1 MKISLDFDGVLA
13 QLAWQTVAA
22 SFQDDHQ
29 VYIVTARCPEQ
40 GARVYEIADQLEIP
54 REQVLFT
61 CNRDKWE
68 AIQANAIELHV
79 DNNAEQLALIE
90 EFTDAVTVNAN
101 DVPPYELIREDLEDY
116 DDDDNGLSLD

>member
-1 MKISLDFDGVLA
+1 MRVSFDFDGVLA

-29 VYIVTARCPEQ
+29 VYIVTARCEEQ
-40 GARVYEIADQLEIP
+40 SARVYDVADRLEIP

-79 DNNAEQLALIE
+79 DNNAEQLALIQ

-101 DVPPYELIREDLEDY
+101 DVPPYELIREDLDDY